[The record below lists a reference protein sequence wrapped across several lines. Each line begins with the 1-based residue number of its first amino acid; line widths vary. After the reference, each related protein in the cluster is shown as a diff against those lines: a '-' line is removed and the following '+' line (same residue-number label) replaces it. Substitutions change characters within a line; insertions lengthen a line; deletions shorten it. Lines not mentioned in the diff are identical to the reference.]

1 MCSAR
6 HLGGDSSQRL
16 TLQIGI
22 VTIACNVALVLGSE
36 TVVALAN
43 GDLCRDPERTPKTR
57 VAELGELRLAAE
69 LARLVGRQVEATEL
83 QELAVMRK
91 RRKSPASA
99 RMVIAMIGPMPGICR
114 RRR

>member
-43 GDLCRDPERTPKTR
+43 GDLRPGPD
-57 VAELGELRLAAE
+57 RLPAYWGAAGGQD
-69 LARLVGRQVEATEL
+69 R
-83 QELAVMRK
+83 
-91 RRKSPASA
+91 PASS
-99 RMVIAMIGPMPGICR
+99 
-114 RRR
+114 